1 MTMSSAVDF
10 TEAEVVEELRDLG
23 YDNIPREKLVEFMT
37 DLKHL
42 MAQHDEKSRGD
53 SDFSFASTV
62 ADSSSHSDGL
72 ARYPHQTDFHWGQ
85 PRRVSDDVD
94 VVSATSSPR
103 SAFEKSKV
111 PLRDNSFYNE
121 SFVRDESGRSQ
132 RGGDDQGETSPKRLI
147 QGQRTDDSIVSST
160 SSTNSIVVKRKIS
173 RRDSNGNR
181 DISTEELTYVEENN
195 DDDDAAT
202 LVDGEAGDAILDEDD
217 DDDVNDLSDVALS
230 RRIVGR
236 RPRSA
241 ESHSSIESGS
251 SSIVRPMTG
260 LPSFIRPQPEPR
272 RRRHDPVNRYHQYNE
287 AWSAQRAPGEK
298 QHKQLR
304 WAVREQMQRRE
315 EIITPMQRYYVPNDF
330 VPPTDKRR
338 QNLRWEI
345 RTKLA
350 HKLNPSKNSAS
361 FNIWT

>member
-1 MTMSSAVDF
+1 MSSAVDF
-10 TEAEVVEELRDLG
+10 TEADVVEELKELG
-23 YDNIPREKLVEFMT
+23 YDNIPREKLAEFMT

-42 MAQHDEKSRGD
+42 MEQHDRSRGD
-53 SDFSFASTV
+53 SDISFASSA

-72 ARYPHQTDFHWGQ
+72 ARYPHHTDFHWGR
-85 PRRVSDDVD
+85 PKRKDFDLD
-94 VVSATSSPR
+94 VSANSSPR

-111 PLRDNSFYNE
+111 PLEDNSFYND
-121 SFVRDESGRSQ
+121 SFGCGRIISGRS
-132 RGGDDQGETSPKRLI
+132 RGVNDDDETVPKRYVHEA
-147 QGQRTDDSIVSST
+147 QNTSVASSA
-160 SSTNSIVVKRKIS
+160 SSSANSIPVKRKTV
-173 RRDSNGNR
+173 RRDAHGNR
-181 DISTEELTYVEENN
+181 DVSTEELTYVEEH
-195 DDDDAAT
+195 DEDDAAT
-202 LVDGEAGDAILDEDD
+202 LVDGDDNDAMLDD
-217 DDDVNDLSDVALS
+217 DADVNERDRLSGIALS
-230 RRIVGR
+230 RRVVGN

-241 ESHSSIESGS
+241 ESESSNDSRTS
-251 SSIVRPMTG
+251 SASTSRPLTG

-272 RRRHDPVNRYHQYNE
+272 RQRHDPVNRYHQYNE
-287 AWSAQRAPGEK
+287 AWTARRAPGEK

-315 EIITPMQRYYVPNDF
+315 EIITPVQRYYVPNDF
-330 VPPTDKRR
+330 VPPTDKKR